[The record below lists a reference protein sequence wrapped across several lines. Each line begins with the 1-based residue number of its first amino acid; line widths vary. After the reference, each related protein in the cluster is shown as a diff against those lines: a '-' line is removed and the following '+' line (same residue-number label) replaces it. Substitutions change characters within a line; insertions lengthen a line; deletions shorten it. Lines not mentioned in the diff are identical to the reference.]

1 MPERA
6 RNAARRV
13 SVQGTGAHGSMAP
26 ASCPGSRTPS
36 PAESPGKGVCANMAA
51 DGIRSITQSWETVR
65 YELLNTRIVD
75 LRLRIEGSPLEPL
88 TRRLR
93 REMTSRRLAFQPE
106 FYLTDGWGCPDR
118 VPVIGIPFYLADR
131 RLRRLEDEQ
140 TGEVEDEKTVMM
152 FLRHEA
158 GHAVNYAWRL
168 WKLPDWVKVFGAFTR
183 PYREEFKPDPLSRR
197 FVRHIEAWRY
207 GRTYAQKHPDEDFA
221 ETFAVWLTPRSSWRA
236 RYRNWPAL
244 AKLEFV
250 DELMRTVGH
259 QKPKRLSHRLVRPAE
274 TMEVLLADYYGQK
287 AERLRQAAQGYVDDK
302 LREIFPEVRGQS
314 TLPAADLLRQHRG
327 DLLARVV
334 RWSGLDEEEGGE
346 LLGKLETRC
355 ETLAL
360 QYRRRE
366 ASRRLM
372 DVTAMAV
379 SLANDFAYSGRFAD

>member
-1 MPERA
+1 
-6 RNAARRV
+6 
-13 SVQGTGAHGSMAP
+13 MAV
-26 ASCPGSRTPS
+26 
-36 PAESPGKGVCANMAA
+36 E
-51 DGIRSITQSWETVR
+51 GIRSITQSWETVR

-75 LRLRIEGSPLEPL
+75 LRLRIEGSPVEPYV
-88 TRRLR
+88 RRLL
-93 REMTSRRLAFQPE
+93 REMASRRLAFQPE

-131 RLRRLEDEQ
+131 RLRRLEEEQ

-168 WKLPDWVKVFGAFTR
+168 WTLPEWVEVFGAFTR

-221 ETFAVWLTPRSSWRA
+221 ETFAVWLTPRAAWRA

-244 AKLEFV
+244 EKLEFV
-250 DELMRTVGH
+250 ERIMRTVGR
-259 QKPKRLSHRLVRPAE
+259 KNPRRLRRTLVRPVE

-302 LREIFPEVRGQS
+302 LREIFPTATG
-314 TLPAADLLRQHRG
+314 TTPLAAAALLHEHRAE
-327 DLLARVV
+327 LLARVV
-334 RWSGLDEEEGGE
+334 RWSGLDEEEAEE
-346 LLGKLETRC
+346 LVAKLASRSEALG
-355 ETLAL
+355 L
-360 QYRRRE
+360 QYRRRDS
-366 ASRRLM
+366 SRKLM